1 MNLKKRTA
9 AVPCALISA
18 LTITASIASAQ
29 DTQNQQSSATST
41 ASERTIYQQP
51 ILMKGEQIDAAPTL
65 IKSST
70 TIDNAPPRLD
80 TVPGL
85 ARA

>member
-1 MNLKKRTA
+1 MA
-9 AVPCALISA
+9 A
-18 LTITASIASAQ
+18 LTITASIASAR

-51 ILMKGEQIDAAPTL
+51 ILTKGEQIVAAPTL